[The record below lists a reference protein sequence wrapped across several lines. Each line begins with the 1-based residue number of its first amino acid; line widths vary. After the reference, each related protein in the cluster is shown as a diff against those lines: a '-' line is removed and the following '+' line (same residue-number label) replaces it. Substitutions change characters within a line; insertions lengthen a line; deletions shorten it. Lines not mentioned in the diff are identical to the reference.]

1 MPLPRYAFEEGDDD
15 EQDHSYS
22 HAESS
27 SSRLSPLADRSAS
40 RSRTT
45 PYRIGVDDTNDTSY
59 TLGSGGEANSGGSHG
74 KMRQTSVGPDLDAL
88 LLSTDVSLLDESAT
102 SYSKMTPFEQMSL
115 FWTTQKAAPEILP
128 FPTTAFNTLL
138 HQMEQQQSIL
148 DSLLS
153 NNTAT
158 DSLALNPDGSAAES
172 IAPIEN
178 NEDEYL
184 RLNLVQVDLERTKW
198 LLKHTLRT
206 RMDLL
211 QKHANYIVA
220 SPEQMGKLTQTEQTF
235 VQQFWSLKAD
245 HFSSSVLAFL
255 PEQLGNLDNPETS
268 REKGSTNMVPEPDL
282 DSPVFVR
289 CLEDC
294 GPVKLPDSETASLTK
309 DSVHFLRYRSVRHL
323 VYDWRVVLI

>member
-1 MPLPRYAFEEGDDD
+1 MPQPRYDFDDGDDE
-15 EQDHSYS
+15 EQDYNYS

-27 SSRLSPLADRSAS
+27 SSRLTPLADRSAS

-45 PYRIGVDDTNDTSY
+45 PYRAGEDDTNDTSY
-59 TLGSGGEANSGGSHG
+59 TLGGGDETNGGGRYG
-74 KMRQTSVGPDLDAL
+74 KQRQTSTGPDLDAL
-88 LLSTDVSLLDESAT
+88 LMSADASLGDDAASIDR
-102 SYSKMTPFEQMSL
+102 MTPFEQMSL

-148 DSLLS
+148 DSLLDTT
-153 NNTAT
+153 TAT
-158 DSLALNPDGSAAES
+158 DPLALNPDDPEAEPT
-172 IAPIEN
+172 APIHD

-220 SPEQMGKLTQTEQTF
+220 SPHEMAKLTQTEQTF
-235 VQQFWSLKAD
+235 VQQ
-245 HFSSSVLAFL
+245 
-255 PEQLGNLDNPETS
+255 
-268 REKGSTNMVPEPDL
+268 
-282 DSPVFVR
+282 
-289 CLEDC
+289 
-294 GPVKLPDSETASLTK
+294 
-309 DSVHFLRYRSVRHL
+309 
-323 VYDWRVVLI
+323 